1 MKEIFQIPIETDLKH
16 PLPPSYC
23 NSFLDDLKIRGGRR
37 PRGAGGGME
46 GPTGGLAAVGVSK
59 GVFRGGEGGQQQG
72 GREGAGGAEAT
83 ARQRAASPSPPH
95 TPPAAAAAA
104 SLQPPTFFKGAGAA
118 PAQGPLFRY
127 AAATCRAC

>member
-59 GVFRGGEGGQQQG
+59 GVFRGGEGGQPLQNLN
-72 GREGAGGAEAT
+72 
-83 ARQRAASPSPPH
+83 AR
-95 TPPAAAAAA
+95 PAALSCVAPSVFGSAPRLHAVPGRPKA
-104 SLQPPTFFKGAGAA
+104 DFLTTRLAA
-118 PAQGPLFRY
+118 PQGVGR
-127 AAATCRAC
+127 TG